1 MKFMYCLMQ
10 LLTWEIDTRKHKQLL
25 KCEECLIRD
34 KCKKYLEQQGE
45 YTQKQAET
53 EAEDGND
60 D

>member
-45 YTQKQAET
+45 YTKEQAES
-53 EAEDGND
+53 EDKE
-60 D
+60 